1 MKTPKPK
8 NALPIT
14 QNNNRLY
21 LILFLL
27 GVIVISLIRFRLL
40 GIPLERDEG
49 EFAYMGKLL
58 LDGYLPFEK
67 AYNMKLPGTNLMY
80 AIIMSIFGHSYKG
93 IHLGLLFVNAF
104 TMLWLYLG
112 IKRLFNSPIALMT
125 SWTFGIMAVSEKF
138 LGFAAH
144 ATHFIAFWVALGI
157 LFYSFSNEKKKLYF
171 ALLSGFSFGMAFMMK
186 QHALFWVF
194 FGAALFVINLLS
206 SLKTT
211 QNRYDWKA
219 LLFCLFGSILPYGI
233 LLIIMYS
240 GGLFDQFWFWTV
252 EYARSYT
259 TTVTTIEDAKALFNI
274 SFKGMFSSFPLIWI
288 LFIIGVLSIWK
299 LPLERSQKWFLYLAS
314 IAGILTVIPG
324 FYFRQHYF
332 ISLIPAVA
340 LVSSATLYYLLSY
353 LSSKNSGY
361 IAVVISALIGFY
373 AIIASQNYY
382 FKKSPKELTRRFYGG
397 NPFEES
403 VEIGKYIKKTT
414 KATDEIA
421 VLGSEPEIYFYSD
434 RLSSTGHI
442 YMYGLM
448 EPQKNNIDMQNQ
460 MIQEISV
467 HKPEIIVYV
476 NMKFSWLTRPDSP
489 KNLMDWA
496 RDYITKE
503 YQLVGIVDFGPNGP
517 NYLWDN
523 DVKGKQPQTEQ
534 HVVVF
539 RRIPTS

>member
-186 QHALFWVF
+186 QHATLLGFLWGCIVCNQP
-194 FGAALFVINLLS
+194 FVISQNNS
-206 SLKTT
+206 KSL
-211 QNRYDWKA
+211 R
-219 LLFCLFGSILPYGI
+219 LEG
-233 LLIIMYS
+233 
-240 GGLFDQFWFWTV
+240 
-252 EYARSYT
+252 
-259 TTVTTIEDAKALFNI
+259 
-274 SFKGMFSSFPLIWI
+274 
-288 LFIIGVLSIWK
+288 FIVLSFWK
-299 LPLERSQKWFLYLAS
+299 YP
-314 IAGILTVIPG
+314 
-324 FYFRQHYF
+324 
-332 ISLIPAVA
+332 
-340 LVSSATLYYLLSY
+340 TLWHF
-353 LSSKNSGY
+353 
-361 IAVVISALIGFY
+361 VDHHVFW
-373 AIIASQNYY
+373 
-382 FKKSPKELTRRFYGG
+382 R
-397 NPFEES
+397 
-403 VEIGKYIKKTT
+403 
-414 KATDEIA
+414 
-421 VLGSEPEIYFYSD
+421 
-434 RLSSTGHI
+434 
-442 YMYGLM
+442 
-448 EPQKNNIDMQNQ
+448 
-460 MIQEISV
+460 
-467 HKPEIIVYV
+467 IV
-476 NMKFSWLTRPDSP
+476 
-489 KNLMDWA
+489 
-496 RDYITKE
+496 
-503 YQLVGIVDFGPNGP
+503 
-517 NYLWDN
+517 
-523 DVKGKQPQTEQ
+523 
-534 HVVVF
+534 
-539 RRIPTS
+539 